1 MNPQS
6 LLSLDDLL
14 FIVPKLLENLSVTL
28 GITFASLLLGLALG
42 LLAAVLQFSRSLLF
56 RLLAK
61 AYTDVLRGA
70 PLALLILLFFF
81 GGKLILSVLELPA
94 TLISDTTFAILS
106 ISVGISPYFAEMMRS
121 AWNAVD
127 IGQKEALRSLNI
139 PWHIGILHVIFSART
154 DYCHP
159 NFGNLLINLV
169 KMTSL
174 VNIIGIVDIFGRA
187 QKISQNSYGA
197 KQVAA
202 FISVILIYWLLNIII
217 FYLTSRIEKK
227 YQYLLE

>member
-1 MNPQS
+1 MNAQP
-6 LLSLDDLL
+6 LLSFDDLL

-42 LLAAVLQFSRSLLF
+42 LLAAVLQFSRLLLL

-81 GGKLILSVLELPA
+81 GGKLILSTLGLPA

-139 PWHIGILHVIFSART
+139 PWHIGVLRVIFPQGLIIAI
-154 DYCHP
+154 P

-217 FYLTSRIEKK
+217 FYLTGRIEKK

>member
-1 MNPQS
+1 MNPQP
-6 LLSLDDLL
+6 LFTLDDLL
-14 FIVPKLLENLSVTL
+14 FIVPKLLENLPVTL
-28 GITFASLLLGLALG
+28 GITLASLLLGLALG
-42 LLAAVLQFSRSLLF
+42 LVAAVLQFSRSSLLSW
-56 RLLAK
+56 LAK

-81 GGKLILSVLELPA
+81 GGKLILSAFELPA
-94 TLISDTTFAILS
+94 LLISDMTFAILS
-106 ISVGISPYFAEMMRS
+106 ISVGISPYFAEMLRS

-127 IGQKEALRSLNI
+127 AGQKEALRSLNI
-139 PWHIGILHVIFSART
+139 PWYIGIAHVIFPQGLIIAI
-154 DYCHP
+154 P

-202 FISVILIYWLLNIII
+202 FISVILIYWLLNVII
-217 FYLTSRIEKK
+217 FYLTTRIEKK

>member
-1 MNPQS
+1 MTAPS
-6 LLSLDDLL
+6 LMTLADLTL
-14 FIVPKLLENLSVTL
+14 IVPKLLENLTVTL
-28 GITFASLLLGLALG
+28 GITLASLLLGLGLG
-42 LLAAVLQFSRSLLF
+42 LILAVSGYSRSTAL
-56 RLLAK
+56 RIMVK
-61 AYTDVLRGA
+61 TVTDALRGA

-81 GGKLILSVLELPA
+81 GGKLILSSLALPA
-94 TLISDTTFAILS
+94 ALISDTAFAILA

-121 AWNAVD
+121 AWEAVD
-127 IGQKEALRSLNI
+127 IGQKEALKSLNI
-139 PWHIGILHVIFSART
+139 PYSIGIARVIFPQGLIIAI
-154 DYCHP
+154 P

-202 FISVILIYWLLNIII
+202 FVSVILVYWLLNLII

-227 YQYLLE
+227 YHYLLE

>member
-1 MNPQS
+1 MNQHS
-6 LLSLDDLL
+6 LVSLDDLL
-14 FIVPKLLENLSVTL
+14 FIVPKLLENLPVTL
-28 GITFASLLLGLALG
+28 GITFASLLLGLGLG
-42 LLAAVLQFSRSLLF
+42 LMAAILQFSRWSLL

-81 GGKLILSVLELPA
+81 GGKLILAALALPPR
-94 TLISDTTFAILS
+94 LFSDTTFAIVS

-127 IGQKEALRSLNI
+127 VGQKEALRSLNI
-139 PWHIGILHVIFSART
+139 PWYIGIQHVIFPQGLIIAI
-154 DYCHP
+154 P

-202 FISVILIYWLLNIII
+202 FISVILIYWLLNMII
-217 FYLTSRIEKK
+217 FYLTRRIEKK

>member
-1 MNPQS
+1 MNSQP
-6 LLSLDDLL
+6 LLSLNDLF
-14 FIVPKLLENLSVTL
+14 FIVPKLLENLPVTL
-28 GITFASLLLGLALG
+28 GITLASLLLGLALG
-42 LLAAVLQFSRSLLF
+42 LVATALQFSHSSLL

-61 AYTDVLRGA
+61 VYTDVLRGA

-81 GGKLILSVLELPA
+81 RGKLILSALELPA
-94 TLISDTTFAILS
+94 LLISDTTFAILS

-127 IGQKEALRSLNI
+127 VGQKEAIRSLNI
-139 PWHIGILHVIFSART
+139 PWHIGIARIIFPQGLIIAI
-154 DYCHP
+154 P

-202 FISVILIYWLLNIII
+202 FISVILIYWLLNMII

>member
-1 MNPQS
+1 MNSQP
-6 LLSLDDLL
+6 LLSLNDLF
-14 FIVPKLLENLSVTL
+14 FIVPKLLENLPVTL
-28 GITFASLLLGLALG
+28 GITLASLLLGLALG
-42 LLAAVLQFSRSLLF
+42 LVATALQFSHSSLL

-61 AYTDVLRGA
+61 VYTDVLRGA

-81 GGKLILSVLELPA
+81 GGKLILSALELPA
-94 TLISDTTFAILS
+94 LLISDTTFAILS

-127 IGQKEALRSLNI
+127 VGQKEAIRILNI
-139 PWHIGILHVIFSART
+139 PWHIGIARIIFPQGLIIAI
-154 DYCHP
+154 P

-197 KQVAA
+197 KQVTA
-202 FISVILIYWLLNIII
+202 FISVILIYWLLNMII

>member
-1 MNPQS
+1 MNTN

-14 FIVPKLLENLSVTL
+14 LIIPKLLENLPLTL
-28 GITFASLLLGLALG
+28 GITLASLLLGLTLG
-42 LLAAVLQFSRSLLF
+42 LIAVLLQFSRW
-56 RLLAK
+56 RLLSVLAK
-61 AYTDVLRGA
+61 IWVDVLRGA
-70 PLALLILLFFF
+70 PLTLLILLFFF
-81 GGKLILSVLELPA
+81 GGKLILSALGLPA
-94 TLISDTTFAILS
+94 LLISDTTFAILAL
-106 ISVGISPYFAEMMRS
+106 SVGISPYFAEMMRS

-127 IGQKEALRSLNI
+127 VGQKEAIKSLNI
-139 PWHIGILHVIFSART
+139 PYAIGILHIIFPQGLIIAI
-154 DYCHP
+154 P

-174 VNIIGIVDIFGRA
+174 VNIIGIVDVFGRA

-202 FISVILIYWLLNIII
+202 FISVIIIYWLLNMII
-217 FYLTSRIEKK
+217 FYLTTRIEKK

>member
-1 MNPQS
+1 MNPQP
-6 LLSLDDLL
+6 LLRLDDLL
-14 FIVPKLLENLSVTL
+14 FIVPKLLENLPVTL
-28 GITFASLLLGLALG
+28 GITLASLLLGMAFG
-42 LLAAVLQFSRSLLF
+42 LVAVVLQFSRSLLL
-56 RLLAK
+56 RWLAK

-81 GGKLILSVLELPA
+81 GGKLILSALELPA
-94 TLISDTTFAILS
+94 LLISDTTFAILS

-127 IGQKEALRSLNI
+127 VGQKEALRSLNI
-139 PWHIGILHVIFSART
+139 PWHIGIAHVIFPQGLIIAI
-154 DYCHP
+154 P

-202 FISVILIYWLLNIII
+202 FISVILVYWLLNMII

>member
-1 MNPQS
+1 MNSQP
-6 LLSLDDLL
+6 LLSLNDLF
-14 FIVPKLLENLSVTL
+14 FIVPKLLENLPVTL
-28 GITFASLLLGLALG
+28 GITLASLVLGLALG
-42 LLAAVLQFSRSLLF
+42 LVATALQFSHSSLL

-61 AYTDVLRGA
+61 VYTDVLRGA

-81 GGKLILSVLELPA
+81 GGKLILSALELPA
-94 TLISDTTFAILS
+94 LLISDTTFAILS

-127 IGQKEALRSLNI
+127 VGQKEAIRSLNI
-139 PWHIGILHVIFSART
+139 PWHIGIARIIFPQGLIIAI
-154 DYCHP
+154 P

-202 FISVILIYWLLNIII
+202 FISVILIYWLLNMII

>member
-1 MNPQS
+1 MNAQP
-6 LLSLDDLL
+6 LLSFDDLL

-28 GITFASLLLGLALG
+28 SITLASLLLGLALG
-42 LLAAVLQFSRSLLF
+42 LLAAVLQFSRAWLL

-81 GGKLILSVLELPA
+81 GGKLILSTLELPA

-139 PWHIGILHVIFSART
+139 PWHIGVLRVIFPQGLIIAI
-154 DYCHP
+154 P

-217 FYLTSRIEKK
+217 FYLTGRIEKK

>member
-1 MNPQS
+1 MNSQP
-6 LLSLDDLL
+6 LLSLNDLF
-14 FIVPKLLENLSVTL
+14 FIVPKLLENLPVTL
-28 GITFASLLLGLALG
+28 GITLASLLIGLALG
-42 LLAAVLQFSRSLLF
+42 LVATVLQFSHSSLL

-61 AYTDVLRGA
+61 VYTDVLRGA

-81 GGKLILSVLELPA
+81 GGKLILTALELPA
-94 TLISDTTFAILS
+94 LLISDTSFAILS

-127 IGQKEALRSLNI
+127 IGQKEAIRSLNI
-139 PWHIGILHVIFSART
+139 PWHIGIARIIFPQGLIIAI
-154 DYCHP
+154 P

-217 FYLTSRIEKK
+217 FYLTNRIEKK

>member
-1 MNPQS
+1 MNPQP
-6 LLSLDDLL
+6 LLRSDDLL
-14 FIVPKLLENLSVTL
+14 LIVPKLLENLPITL
-28 GITFASLLLGLALG
+28 GITLASLLLGLALG
-42 LLAAVLQFSRSLLF
+42 LVATVLQFSRSSLL
-56 RLLAK
+56 RWLAK

-81 GGKLILSVLELPA
+81 GGKLILSALELPA
-94 TLISDTTFAILS
+94 LLISDTTFAILS

-127 IGQKEALRSLNI
+127 IGQKEAIHSLNI
-139 PWHIGILHVIFSART
+139 PWHVGIARVIFPQGLIIAI
-154 DYCHP
+154 P

-202 FISVILIYWLLNIII
+202 FISVILIYWLLNMII
-217 FYLTSRIEKK
+217 FYLTNRIEKK

>member
-28 GITFASLLLGLALG
+28 GITFASLVLGLALG

-81 GGKLILSVLELPA
+81 GGKLILSVLELSA

-139 PWHIGILHVIFSART
+139 PWHIGILHVIFPQGLIIAI
-154 DYCHP
+154 P

>member
-1 MNPQS
+1 MNTQP

-14 FIVPKLLENLSVTL
+14 FIVPKLLENLPVTL
-28 GITFASLLLGLALG
+28 GITLASLLLGLALG
-42 LLAAVLQFSRSLLF
+42 LLAAILQFSRSSIA

-81 GGKLILSVLELPA
+81 GGKLILSATGLPA
-94 TLISDTTFAILS
+94 LLISDTTFAILS

-127 IGQKEALRSLNI
+127 VGQKEAIRSLNI
-139 PWHIGILHVIFSART
+139 PWHTGIAHIIFPQGLIIAI
-154 DYCHP
+154 P

-217 FYLTSRIEKK
+217 FYLTTRIEKK